1 MRKFFSQ
8 IALLVLVS
16 AAPLWA
22 ADSLPALD
30 PTAMMPN
37 EWTEF
42 RYERFAIIRA
52 NPELAAEDKQL
63 NADIQAQ
70 AGKVDSAMIQADPKV
85 GPILIRLAA
94 LLRSNWS
101 APSADS
107 KNLTSADWLAIRTA
121 RAAALQANPDLVAA
135 NQALLA
141 RKKALDAKVDTAL
154 VQADPALAPFV
165 SRLQAHDGE

>member
-1 MRKFFSQ
+1 
-8 IALLVLVS
+8 
-16 AAPLWA
+16 
-22 ADSLPALD
+22 
-30 PTAMMPN
+30 MMPN

-42 RYERFAIIRA
+42 RYERLAIIRA

-70 AGKVDSAMIQADPKV
+70 AGKVDAAMIQGDPKV
-85 GPILIRLAA
+85 GPILIKLTA

-141 RKKALDAKVDTAL
+141 RKKALDVKVDAAL
-154 VQADPALAPFV
+154 IKADPGLAPFITKLEARD
-165 SRLQAHDGE
+165 SQ